1 MGVPKFRGGGIVP
14 VERPLCDKF
23 LFRTLGLIHI
33 YQNTKYQLPSSSS
46 FGDREGVKKVGV
58 QSPLGC
64 SKIPLRVTRGGL

>member
-14 VERPLCDKF
+14 VERPLLDIF

-46 FGDREGVKKVGV
+46 FGDREGVPKVGV
-58 QSPLGC
+58 QKAPWGAL
-64 SKIPLRVTRGGL
+64 KYP

>member
-14 VERPLCDKF
+14 VERPLWDKF

-46 FGDREGVKKVGV
+46 FGDREGVPKAGLFDMALKNLGV
-58 QSPLGC
+58 A
-64 SKIPLRVTRGGL
+64 VW